1 MIKKSLNILLAFVFL
16 FATTGITIYSHYCG
30 GYMVEQSVYFKTEGC
45 CEGFCKCCHT
55 EVLSV
60 KVTDNFLSEKLE
72 LNFTKIISKLLDI
85 NKYTLEIASYISKS
99 FSSQSTGREVIFW
112 LLHPLLP
119 AEKTSI
125 LCVFRL

>member
-30 GYMVEQSVYFKTEGC
+30 GNLVEQSVYFKTEGC
-45 CEGFCKCCHT
+45 CNGSCNCCHT
-55 EVLSV
+55 DVKSV
-60 KVTDNFLSEKLE
+60 KVTDNFLSEKLD
-72 LNFTKIISKLLDI
+72 LNFSKIISKLLDI
-85 NKYTLEIASYISKS
+85 NKYTLEIATFISNS
-99 FSSQSTGREVIFW
+99 FSSKSTVYEVIIW